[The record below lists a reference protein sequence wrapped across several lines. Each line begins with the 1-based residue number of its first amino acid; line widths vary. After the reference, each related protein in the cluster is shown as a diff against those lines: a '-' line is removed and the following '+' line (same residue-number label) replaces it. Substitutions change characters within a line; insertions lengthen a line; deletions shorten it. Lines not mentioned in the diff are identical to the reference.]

1 MKSWKSTSFHIKT
14 GGTPPV
20 CASGFCAPAT
30 ARGCCYRSCSWGSE
44 VELPTNQ
51 HGERLTRKSIPKEM
65 MCYPIILVL
74 WLFLGVFGGS
84 RNVYRLRSLQFLIK
98 SNNDNEKITPNEQVL
113 CSRFNNHKMGETV
126 VCSPITSTRSGVS
139 MCSNYQSNGYL
150 DHIQKWQHL
159 GNKHRDIW
167 VIQPTTMCKKIC
179 QK

>member
-51 HGERLTRKSIPKEM
+51 HGERLTPEKYTQRND
-65 MCYPIILVL
+65 VL
-74 WLFLGVFGGS
+74 PHNFSTLTLFCGVFGGS

-159 GNKHRDIW
+159 GNKHRDI
-167 VIQPTTMCKKIC
+167 
-179 QK
+179 